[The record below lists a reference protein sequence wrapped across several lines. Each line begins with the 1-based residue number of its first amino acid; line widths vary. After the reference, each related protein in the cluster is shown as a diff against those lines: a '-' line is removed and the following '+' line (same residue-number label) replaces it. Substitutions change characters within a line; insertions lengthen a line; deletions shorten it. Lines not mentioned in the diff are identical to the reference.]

1 MVSPLETAMRPIA
14 KLLNRNI
21 QATTP
26 ARELCR
32 ELDGTVVAIRVSK
45 TALAASFIVHD
56 DHLELTTEISDDPD
70 VLISGSLLTLAR
82 MAGDSGGSA
91 LRDGS
96 LEMAGDVLLA
106 EKFQQLLD
114 YAKPDVEEELA
125 SVVGD
130 AAAHRLGEFA
140 RGVSKWSAEARDT
153 MSDNIRE
160 YLQEESR
167 DLPSRYEVD
176 RFTADVDALRDD
188 VERLAARIDRL
199 QSD

>member
-1 MVSPLETAMRPIA
+1 MIGPLEAALRPVA
-14 KLLNRNI
+14 SLLNRNI
-21 QATTP
+21 RATTP
-26 ARELCR
+26 ARELCG

-45 TALAASFIVHD
+45 TALAASFIVHE

-82 MAGDSGGSA
+82 MAGDSGGGS

-140 RGVSKWSAEARDT
+140 RGVSKWSAQARDT

-188 VERLAARIDRL
+188 VARLAARIERL